1 MWWQEK
7 VGVTTSYEALASW
20 HGDINARERIAL
32 REEIVQQGYTSI
44 LDAGCGL
51 CVDYE
56 GIRSSGITI
65 CYQGLDITPKF
76 VDHATKRGIPVVLG
90 SIESIPFE
98 GNSFDIAYA
107 RHVLE
112 HLEYYE
118 AGLTELIRVAKKEVF
133 VNFFSIP
140 DVSERTELMMCE
152 GIPLY
157 HNYYNKMK
165 MEQFLLKNPKVK
177 SFRWTY
183 DILQIYL

>member
-1 MWWQEK
+1 MPDAAFAWIMK
-7 VGVTTSYEALASW
+7 ALEA
-20 HGDINARERIAL
+20 R
-32 REEIVQQGYTSI
+32 
-44 LDAGCGL
+44 GL
-51 CVDYE
+51 QSAIKDW
-56 GIRSSGITI
+56 T
-65 CYQGLDITPKF
+65 LPPKF